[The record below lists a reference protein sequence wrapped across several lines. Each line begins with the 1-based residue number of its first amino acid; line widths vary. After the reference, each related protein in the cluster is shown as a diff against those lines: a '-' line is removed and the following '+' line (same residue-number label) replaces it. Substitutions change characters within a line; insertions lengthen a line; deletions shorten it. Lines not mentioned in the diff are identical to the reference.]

1 MTPDS
6 IDPDRMRAAL
16 ERVRGASPA
25 DDVAD
30 EMLAL
35 AIEDGIDALA
45 PSERAAVLRAMAGDP
60 ALGAV
65 VADLARGRAVT
76 GELRILG
83 VRREAWRAALAA
95 CAILVVGTSM
105 WALLLPAPTFHE
117 VQVLDSSRGSAAVTE
132 PSFAEWFGG
141 MPLRATVGALTVLCV
156 LLAIPS
162 FWPYQSASGP
172 GRGPGGL

>member
-1 MTPDS
+1 MSEDKKS
-6 IDPDRMRAAL
+6 GEVSNGFAGLSSLVSDID
-16 ERVRGASPA
+16 ASPA

-76 GELRILG
+76 GEWRILG

-105 WALLLPAPTFHE
+105 WALLLPAPTKKLRLQRRMRLASPEATSPAF
-117 VQVLDSSRGSAAVTE
+117 QSLTPTNLSPRRR
-132 PSFAEWFGG
+132 FATA
-141 MPLRATVGALTVLCV
+141 RA
-156 LLAIPS
+156 
-162 FWPYQSASGP
+162 
-172 GRGPGGL
+172 